1 MTEELVV
8 LCQVFCE
15 LMSLDSIAAY
25 EKLKGREIE
34 LGDCMPGKIGD
45 VIEADEVMRRLAT
58 VILGEEVREDEKNGV
73 KIDRSKGLEVHWPQ
87 GVAKRV

>member
-1 MTEELVV
+1 VV

-15 LMSLDSIAAY
+15 LMSLDNIAAY

-34 LGDCMPGKIGD
+34 MGDCMPGDAG
-45 VIEADEVMRRLAT
+45 VAIEAEEVMRRLAT

-73 KIDRSKGLEVHWPQ
+73 KIDRSRALEVRWPQ
-87 GVAKRV
+87 